1 MPKLTVELET
11 VTPLFLG
18 GAEPR
23 GSPPELRAASVR
35 GALRY
40 WLRAL
45 LGGVMGDGDLSTLRA
60 TEDFVFGSTETGA
73 SAVIVTLRH
82 NGLETAEFRKRRAIR
97 EGGQFKPEGA
107 DYLFWSMAETGRKER
122 GNWQPARQ
130 YVVPGARFTL
140 TMKPRLGAPD
150 AEDAWWRAIA
160 ALWLLTQLGALGSR
174 SRRGGGSLCATTEPG
189 QTDLPPFRPPANVG
203 ELRAQ
208 LEAGLRRLRQSLVAT
223 AKPRIPPRFD
233 VLAPGVC
240 KIWVLTDRRP
250 WSTWQQALDGIGG
263 RMRDFRNRREP
274 DHDSMRDWMRR
285 GATPPTVERAAF
297 GLPLPFRYSRGG
309 PFDVVQGSQHDR
321 RSSPLWLRVT
331 KLANDQHVGV
341 ATLFKSAF
349 LARGESLQL
358 QRGRR
363 TTTPPEDYS
372 LVEQFIASFPT
383 CLEVKL

>member
-1 MPKLTVELET
+1 MLPLTVELET

-45 LGGVMGDGDLSTLRA
+45 LGGVMGDGDLSALRA
-60 TEDFVFGSTETGA
+60 VEDFVFGSTETGA
-73 SAVIVTLRH
+73 SAVVLTLKH

-107 DYLFWSMAETGRKER
+107 DYLFWSMSEMGRRER
-122 GNWQPARQ
+122 GTWQPARQ
-130 YVVPGARFTL
+130 YIMPGARFTL
-140 TMKPRLGAPD
+140 TMKPRLGAPN
-150 AEDAWWRAIA
+150 AEDAWWRASA

-174 SRRGGGSLCATTEPG
+174 SRRGAGSLCATAEPG
-189 QTDLPPFRPPANVG
+189 QADLPPFKPPATVRD
-203 ELRAQ
+203 LQ
-208 LEAGLRRLRQSLVAT
+208 VHLEAGLHQIRESLVT
-223 AKPRIPPRFD
+223 TGKLRITPRFD

-240 KIWVLTDRRP
+240 KVWVLADAES
-250 WSTWQQALDGIGG
+250 WSTWLQALDGIGG
-263 RMRDFRNRREP
+263 RMRDFRSRRKP
-274 DHDSMRDWMRR
+274 DYDTMRNWMRR
-285 GATPPTVERAAF
+285 GPTPPTVERAAF
-297 GLPLPFRYSRGG
+297 GLPLPFRYSRG
-309 PFDVVQGSQHDR
+309 PFDVVQGSLHDR

-331 KLANDQHVGV
+331 KLTSGQYVGV

-349 LARGESLQL
+349 LAERESLQL

-363 TTTPPEDYS
+363 TTAPPEDYS
-372 LVEQFIASFPT
+372 LIEEFIDDFPT

>member
-1 MPKLTVELET
+1 MPILRLELET

-45 LGGVMGDGDLSTLRA
+45 LGGAMGDGDLNTLRA
-60 TEDFVFGSTETGA
+60 VEDFVFGSTETGA
-73 SAVIVTLRH
+73 SAIVLTLKH
-82 NGLETAEFRKRRAIR
+82 NGLETAEFRRRRAIR
-97 EGGQFKPEGA
+97 EGGRFKPEGA
-107 DYLFWSMAETGRKER
+107 DYLFWSMSETGKKER

-130 YVVPGARFTL
+130 YIVPGTKLTL
-140 TMKPRLGAPD
+140 TMKPRLGAPN
-150 AEDAWWRAIA
+150 AEDAWWRASA
-160 ALWLLTQLGALGSR
+160 AVWLLMQLGALGSR
-174 SRRGGGSLCATTEPG
+174 SRRGAGSLCATREPG
-189 QTDLPPFRPPANVG
+189 QADLPPFRPPATAEG
-203 ELRAQ
+203 LKKQ
-208 LEAGLRRLRQSLVAT
+208 LEAGLHQIRESLVT
-223 AKPRIPPRFD
+223 TGKLRIPPRFD

-240 KIWVLTDRRP
+240 KVWVLADQRS

-263 RMRDFRNRREP
+263 RMRDFRNRRSP
-274 DHDSMRDWMRR
+274 DHDTMRDWMRR
-285 GATPPTVERAAF
+285 GPTPPTVERAAF

-331 KLANDQHVGV
+331 KLTSGQYVGV

-349 LARGESLQL
+349 LAERESLQL

-363 TTTPPEDYS
+363 TTAPPENYS
-372 LVEQFIASFPT
+372 LVEEFIAGFPT

>member
-1 MPKLTVELET
+1 MPKFELEV

-23 GSPPELRAASVR
+23 GNPPELRAASVR

-45 LGGVMGDGDLSTLRA
+45 LSGVMGDGDLDMLKAAENSA
-60 TEDFVFGSTETGA
+60 FGSTKTGA
-73 SAVIVTLRH
+73 SAVVLTMRH
-82 NGLETAEFRKRRAIR
+82 DDLETAEFRRRRAIR
-97 EGGQFKPEGA
+97 ERGQFKPEGA
-107 DYLFWSMAETGRKER
+107 DYLLWSMSETGRKER

-130 YVVPGARFTL
+130 YIVPGARFTL
-140 TMKPRLGAPD
+140 VMRSRLGAPG
-150 AEDAWWRAIA
+150 AKDAWWRAGA

-174 SRRGGGSLCATTEPG
+174 SRRGAGSLCAIEEPG
-189 QTDLPPFRPPANVG
+189 QTDLPPFKPPTTAKD
-203 ELRAQ
+203 LQAH
-208 LEAGLRRLRQSLVAT
+208 LESGLRQIREFLGMTGQV
-223 AKPRIPPRFD
+223 RIPSRFD
-233 VLAPGVC
+233 VLAPGAC
-240 KIWVLTDRRP
+240 KVWILADGRP

-263 RMRDFRNRREP
+263 RMRDFRSRRRP
-274 DHDSMRDWMRR
+274 DYETMRDWMKR
-285 GATPPTVERAAF
+285 GATPRTVERAAF

-331 KLANDQHVGV
+331 KLGNGHHVGV

-349 LARGESLQL
+349 LAERESLQL

-363 TTTPPEDYS
+363 TTAPPEDYS
-372 LVEQFIASFPT
+372 LIEEFIASFPT
-383 CLEVKL
+383 HLEVKL